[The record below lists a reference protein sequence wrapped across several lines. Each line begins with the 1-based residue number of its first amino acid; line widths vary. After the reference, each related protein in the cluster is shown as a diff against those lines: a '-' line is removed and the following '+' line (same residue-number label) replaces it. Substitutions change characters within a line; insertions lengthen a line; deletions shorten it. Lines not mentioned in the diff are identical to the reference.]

1 MSETTTNYLRPLINL
16 LLFVLFVLFAWLF
29 SDLVIYIL
37 IATFISILGTPMVK
51 WLEKKK
57 IAKVSISHT
66 LSVSITFFS
75 ILLVIAIFVLFIVP
89 LIIYQANIISS
100 INLDALLT
108 HYHDTFVKINE
119 FLVQYNVVH
128 PEQSFLNYMQ
138 EQLGS
143 FIDVAK
149 FTNIFASLVSTT
161 GSVFMGTFI
170 VLFLSF
176 YFLLDDSLMKR
187 AALVLTPSK
196 YEKDMSKI
204 LHNSKSLLVRYFHG
218 ILLEV
223 GIMMT
228 IEATALIIIGVPNAI
243 LIGFLGGL
251 LNIIPYLGPLMG
263 ALLGM
268 ILAGLSELSF
278 GSYDLVFNSMLYV
291 AIVFL
296 GANVIDNTVLQPQIY
311 SKSVKAHPVEIFLAI
326 IIGGKLAGV
335 VGMIFAIPTF
345 TIIKVVVK
353 QFNSRIKIIDFLT
366 TKT

>member
-1 MSETTTNYLRPLINL
+1 
-16 LLFVLFVLFAWLF
+16 
-29 SDLVIYIL
+29 
-37 IATFISILGTPMVK
+37 MVK

-57 IAKVSISHT
+57 IAKYTISHT
-66 LSVSITFFS
+66 LSVAITFLAV
-75 ILLVIAIFVLFIVP
+75 LLVLAIFILFIVP

-108 HYHDTFVKINE
+108 HYRDTFVKINE
-119 FLVQYNVVH
+119 FLIQYNVVN
-128 PEQSFLNYMQ
+128 PEQSFLNYLQ
-138 EQLGS
+138 EQLGN
-143 FIDVAK
+143 FVDVAK
-149 FTNIFASLVSTT
+149 FTNIFTSLVSTT

-187 AALVLTPSK
+187 VALMLTPSK
-196 YEKDMSKI
+196 YEKDMSKV
-204 LHNSKSLLVRYFHG
+204 LHNSKLLLVRYFHG
-218 ILLEV
+218 ILLEI

-228 IEATALIIIGVPNAI
+228 LEATALIIIGVPNAI

-251 LNIIPYLGPLMG
+251 LNVIPYLGPLMG
-263 ALLGM
+263 AILGM
-268 ILAGLSELSF
+268 VLAALSELSF
-278 GSYDLVFNSMLYV
+278 GSYDMMFSSIFYV

-296 GANVIDNTVLQPQIY
+296 GANIIDNTVLQPQIY

-335 VGMIFAIPTF
+335 VGMIFAIPTY
-345 TIIKVVVK
+345 TIIKVIIK
-353 QFNSRIKIIDFLT
+353 QFNSRINIVDFLT

>member
-1 MSETTTNYLRPLINL
+1 MSESVTNYIRPLVGF
-16 LLFVLFVLFAWLF
+16 LLFALFTWYF
-29 SDLVIYIL
+29 SDLVVYVL

-51 WLEKKK
+51 WLEGKK
-57 IAKVSISHT
+57 IFGLPISHT
-66 LSVSITFFS
+66 ASVSLTFLS
-75 ILLVIAIFVLFIVP
+75 IVFFMVIFVLFIVP

-119 FLVQYNVVH
+119 FLVRYNVVH
-128 PEQSFLNYMQ
+128 PEQSFLNYLQ
-138 EQLGS
+138 TQLGN

-149 FTNIFASLVSTT
+149 FTNIFTSFVSTT

-170 VLFLSF
+170 ILFLSF
-176 YFLLDDSLMKR
+176 YFLLDNSLVKR
-187 AALVLTPSK
+187 AALILTPSR

-228 IEATALIIIGVPNAI
+228 LEATALIIIGVPNAI

-251 LNIIPYLGPLMG
+251 LNVIPYLGPLMG
-263 ALLGM
+263 AILGM

-278 GSYDLVFNSMLYV
+278 GSYDLVFSSIFYV

-296 GANVIDNTVLQPQIY
+296 TANVIDNIVLQPQIY

-335 VGMIFAIPTF
+335 VGMIFAIPTY

-353 QFNSRIKIIDFLT
+353 QFNSRINIIDFLT

>member
-1 MSETTTNYLRPLINL
+1 MSESVTNYLRPLIGF
-16 LLFVLFVLFAWLF
+16 LLFALFAWYF
-29 SDLVIYIL
+29 SDLVVYIL

-57 IAKVSISHT
+57 IAKYHISHT
-66 LSVSITFFS
+66 LSVAITFLS
-75 ILLVIAIFVLFIVP
+75 ILLVLAIFILFIVP

-108 HYHDTFVKINE
+108 HYHNTFVKINE

-128 PEQSFLNYMQ
+128 PEQSFLTYLQ
-138 EQLGS
+138 AQLGN
-143 FIDVAK
+143 FVDVAK

-170 VLFLSF
+170 ILFLSF

-187 AALVLTPSK
+187 VALMLTPSK
-196 YEKDMSKI
+196 YEKDMSKV
-204 LHNSKSLLVRYFHG
+204 LHNSKLLLVRYFHG

-228 IEATALIIIGVPNAI
+228 LEATALIIIGVPNAI

-251 LNIIPYLGPLMG
+251 LNVIPYLGPLMG
-263 ALLGM
+263 AILGM
-268 ILAGLSELSF
+268 ILAALSELSF
-278 GSYDLVFNSMLYV
+278 GSYDMVFSSIFYV

-296 GANVIDNTVLQPQIY
+296 GANIIDNTVLQPQIY

-335 VGMIFAIPTF
+335 VGMIFAIPSY

-353 QFNSRIKIIDFLT
+353 QFNSRIKIIDLFT

>member
-16 LLFVLFVLFAWLF
+16 LLFALFLLFAWFF
-29 SDLVIYIL
+29 SDLVVYIL

-51 WLEKKK
+51 WLEGKK
-57 IAKVSISHT
+57 IFKLRISHVV
-66 LSVSITFFS
+66 SVSITFLS
-75 ILLVIAIFVLFIVP
+75 IIIVLVIFVLFIVP

-100 INLDALLT
+100 INMDALLT
-108 HYHDTFVKINE
+108 HYHNTFVKINE

-128 PEQSFLNYMQ
+128 PEQSFLNYLQ

-143 FIDVAK
+143 FIDVAR

-170 VLFLSF
+170 ILFLSF
-176 YFLLDDSLMKR
+176 YFLLDDTLMKR
-187 AALVLTPSK
+187 AALMVTPSR

-228 IEATALIIIGVPNAI
+228 IEATALVIIGVPNAI
-243 LIGFLGGL
+243 LIGFMGGL
-251 LNIIPYLGPLMG
+251 LNVIPYLGPLMG

-268 ILAGLSELSF
+268 FLAALSELSF
-278 GSYDLVFNSMLYV
+278 GSYDMVFSSIFYV

-296 GANVIDNTVLQPQIY
+296 GANIIDNTVLQPQIY

-335 VGMIFAIPTF
+335 VGMIFAIPTY

-353 QFNSRIKIIDFLT
+353 QFNSRIKIMDFLT